1 MMVDTRE
8 NGKILPELPGKRI
21 LLRVNSTTLILP
33 RREKVSNKREYIN
46 QFIERINKDR
56 ERHG

>member
-8 NGKILPELPGKRI
+8 NRQILPELPGKRI

-46 QFIERINKDR
+46 QFIERVNKDR

>member
-1 MMVDTRE
+1 MTVDTRE
-8 NGKILPELPGKRI
+8 NGKILPELLGKRMI
-21 LLRVNSTTLILP
+21 LRVNSNTIILP
-33 RREKVSNKREYIN
+33 RREKVSNKQEYIK